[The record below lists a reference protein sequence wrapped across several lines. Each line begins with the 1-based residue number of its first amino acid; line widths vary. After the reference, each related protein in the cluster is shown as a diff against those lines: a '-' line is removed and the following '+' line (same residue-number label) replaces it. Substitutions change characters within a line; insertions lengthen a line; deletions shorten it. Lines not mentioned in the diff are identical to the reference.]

1 MKNTKNENVSAN
13 VATYQPTVHE
23 RIVLSKRAARRA
35 DAAPAMKHIPRQRC
49 VGPDHPSPSIGY
61 AMIFD
66 ELGVENELGTE
77 LLEQLGKVAKINGKV
92 DLRKM
97 NFLLSF
103 VKCLKPRD
111 PVEVGLIS
119 QMAVIQIRTMEM
131 ARRAS
136 TEIDYDRCERHEKR
150 LNQLMRTFILQ
161 AEALKRYRSS
171 GEQKIVVQKVTVA
184 DGGRAIVGN
193 VKHESPKEQPAVT
206 HDKRAPMHTIEGEVG
221 ITLTPQRDGDN
232 DE

>member
-1 MKNTKNENVSAN
+1 MKNMKNEEVTAN
-13 VATYQPTVHE
+13 LTTYQPTVHE
-23 RIVLSKRAARRA
+23 RSVLSKRAARRA
-35 DAAPAMKHIPRQRC
+35 DAAPTMKHFPRQRC

-66 ELGVENELGTE
+66 ELGVENELGME
-77 LLEQLGKVAKINGKV
+77 LLEQLAKVAMIKGKV

-103 VKCLKPRD
+103 VKGLKPHD

-119 QMAVIQIRTMEM
+119 HMAFLQMRIMEM

-136 TEIDYDRCERHEKR
+136 TENDDDRCERHEKR

-171 GEQKIVVQKVTVA
+171 GEQKIIVQKVTVA

-193 VKHESPKEQPAVT
+193 VKHEAPKEQPALT

-221 ITLTPQRDGDN
+221 ITLTPQCDGDN